1 PAAPTCSA
9 PCTPPS
15 PWATTAGGDELLDH
29 NQKDLSTDLTRHEP
43 VQPDHLTDQV
53 VLREFR
59 VLPRAGR

>member
-1 PAAPTCSA
+1 M
-9 PCTPPS
+9 
-15 PWATTAGGDELLDH
+15 
-29 NQKDLSTDLTRHEP
+29 RHEP